1 MFSGVLSV
9 DVKYEFTA
17 HESTKDGN
25 SWWYCCKYRLTQKVR
40 CPAKA
45 RVIKFDEKWILQQ
58 ADENHTCEPNRPKV
72 IAELLRHK
80 IKEIVRSDPVRAV
93 GKAVRTVRV
102 EAAEE
107 YGDDKEF
114 YHHLISELGT
124 DSALEKQMLRVRAEV
139 IGPTPRSRNMFNPE
153 KFLKR
158 IYGEKSKVIV
168 CDLNKLDKYMHN
180 EISETPCVLF

>member
-9 DVKYEFTA
+9 DAKYEFTA

-58 ADENHTCEPNRPKV
+58 VDENHTCEPNRPKV

-80 IKEIVRSDPVRAV
+80 MKEIVRRDP
-93 GKAVRTVRV
+93 
-102 EAAEE
+102 E
-107 YGDDKEF
+107 
-114 YHHLISELGT
+114 
-124 DSALEKQMLRVRAEV
+124 
-139 IGPTPRSRNMFNPE
+139 
-153 KFLKR
+153 
-158 IYGEKSKVIV
+158 
-168 CDLNKLDKYMHN
+168 
-180 EISETPCVLF
+180 

>member
-25 SWWYCCKYRLTQKVR
+25 SWWYCCKYRLT
-40 CPAKA
+40 
-45 RVIKFDEKWILQQ
+45 VIKFDEKWILQQ

-80 IKEIVRSDPVRAV
+80 MKEIVRRDPVRAV

-124 DSALEKQMLRVRAEV
+124 DSALEKQMLRVRAEI
-139 IGPTPRSRNMFNPE
+139 IGPTPRSRNQFKPE
-153 KFLKR
+153 EFLKR
-158 IYGEKSKVIV
+158 IFGEKNKVIV
-168 CDLNKLDKYMHN
+168 CDSNKLADDWKYQIDKANINSDYK
-180 EISETPCVLF
+180 